1 MKIEVKNRKLQT
13 MELEYIPRTLIDVR
27 IRPLE
32 LSVL

>member
-1 MKIEVKNRKLQT
+1 MKIEVKNRELQT
-13 MELEYIPRTLIDVR
+13 MELEYIPRALIDVR